1 MDVTFVYENGAFIGQ
16 KAELVF
22 PGHYEEAVENTP
34 ARILYTQHHG
44 SGNNYR
50 QCFLAK
56 ELDYEKYDELFSM
69 AVVMEKLPVLIDLCF
84 RRLLFPIRLSTRG
97 ETAYQGYIRSHLEEI
112 VPYLIK
118 NEQTERIRLIS
129 GEKLWTPEGLDLAIE
144 CASDQQKPEILS
156 LLMNERQQ
164 MQPVRKKKFVL

>member
-1 MDVTFVYENGAFIGQ
+1 M
-16 KAELVF
+16 VF

-84 RRLLFPIRLSTRG
+84 GRLLFPIRLSTRG
-97 ETAYQGYIRSHLEEI
+97 ETAYLGYIRSHLEEI

-129 GEKLWTPEGLDLAIE
+129 REKLWTSEGLDMAIE
-144 CASDQQKPEILS
+144 CASDKQKSEILS